1 MDFFSVVPLDSILL
15 FVGMILV
22 KNSKTEA
29 QIEFGDQI
37 MELSVGA
44 RLLRLLRLVRLAK
57 IKQLAKTE
65 RVVHNVYLLL
75 KGFGVTKLQV
85 RRSEPMV

>member
-22 KNSKTEA
+22 KNSETEA
-29 QIEFGDQI
+29 QIELGDQI
-37 MELSVGA
+37 MEWSVGA

-85 RRSEPMV
+85 RRSKPMF